1 MAKQQSYKILLA
13 IVLLSLAHSAASYT
27 HSEQKRIIN
36 FLSDGSVTF
45 DEGPIK
51 SLLTNPLITDRKVV
65 VYSIAGN
72 QKRKSFIM
80 NYALRFMYANVS
92 KINTFLLINGQS
104 KFSYSINRST

>member
-1 MAKQQSYKILLA
+1 MSRRQSLKILLG
-13 IVLLSLAHSAASYT
+13 IFLLSLAHSAKSYM
-27 HSEQKRIIN
+27 HSEQQTIIS
-36 FLSDGSVTF
+36 FLSDGGVSF

-51 SLLTNPLITDRKVV
+51 NLLTNPLIANRKVI

-92 KINTFLLINGQS
+92 KMFNF
-104 KFSYSINRST
+104 